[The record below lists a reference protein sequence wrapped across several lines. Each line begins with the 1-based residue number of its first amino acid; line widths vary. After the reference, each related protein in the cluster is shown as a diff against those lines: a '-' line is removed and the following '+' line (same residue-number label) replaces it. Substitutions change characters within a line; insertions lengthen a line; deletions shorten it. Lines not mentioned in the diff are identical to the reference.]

1 MVKLGLRSHHWIVD
15 SNDNIVFG
23 RGRMIILESI
33 SQTGS
38 INQTAK
44 NLKMSYKTVW
54 SKIKSTEKHLKAKV
68 VHADR
73 REGTRLTPTGE
84 MLVQLFKQLSDA
96 CIAADDRIF
105 DRVIKHGFK

>member
-1 MVKLGLRSHHWIVD
+1 MAKPISNRAIAMVKLGLRSHHWIVD

-73 REGTRLTPTGE
+73 REMMHRFPWQAMTL
-84 MLVQLFKQLSDA
+84 A
-96 CIAADDRIF
+96 CYLIASMGKYA
-105 DRVIKHGFK
+105 